1 MRVAGFSTRRLDCP
15 GRCLVVVQNTFWLF
29 IKDNATSKLKDDTMS
44 DDECF
49 ENAMKETTRLFKK
62 FKAPLPEIPKELCLQ
77 NPRNNPRHAYKI
89 LGNSRHAYKILGTIL
104 GTPTKP

>member
-77 NPRNNPRHAYKI
+77 NPRNNPRTFTKLIRKYAKAYEKN
-89 LGNSRHAYKILGTIL
+89 LRTSKKT
-104 GTPTKP
+104 